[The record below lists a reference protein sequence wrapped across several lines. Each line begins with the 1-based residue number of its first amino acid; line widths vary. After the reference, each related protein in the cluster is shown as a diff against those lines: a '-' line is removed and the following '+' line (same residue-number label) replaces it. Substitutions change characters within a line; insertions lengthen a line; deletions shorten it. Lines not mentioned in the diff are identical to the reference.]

1 MKGKRISQEIISVA
15 FLIFAVVLLF
25 FWYTS
30 ENSRRIE
37 ERNKTYAEDSAQ
49 QTAQRI
55 EGEFANAILRVRNY
69 AYLLGAVQEHP
80 AIDASSCGRWRKTPP
95 STPSAIPARREWT

>member
-15 FLIFAVVLLF
+15 FLVFAVVLLF

-80 AIDASSCGRWRKTPP
+80 APSCCGRWRKTPP
-95 STPSAIPARREWT
+95 STLSAIPARREWT

>member
-15 FLIFAVVLLF
+15 FLVFAVVLLF

-80 AIDASSCGRWRKTPP
+80 AIDAQLLREMEEN
-95 STPSAIPARREWT
+95 STPSAIPARRGWT